1 MEHLLG
7 MTFASYCYGGS
18 KPSDDK
24 DEHHINRVV
33 FDGEDKD
40 DRDDRDAKLVQL
52 VNQYMI
58 PPTPKFEVVNAD
70 DQYRYNDWANTFS
83 FVYMP

>member
-40 DRDDRDAKLVQL
+40 DRDDRDAKLV
-52 VNQYMI
+52 
-58 PPTPKFEVVNAD
+58 
-70 DQYRYNDWANTFS
+70 
-83 FVYMP
+83 